1 MFRVFFLFREIDI
14 YMLRNSLKNVFK
26 KNLAGFVARQMG
38 FPVELITVTN
48 PNDIVSRTFKSGDWR
63 MNKDVKATWASAM
76 DIQVNI
82 NYYLFMFYTLKYSK
96 LEF

>member
-1 MFRVFFLFREIDI
+1 MYFL
-14 YMLRNSLKNVFK
+14 K

-76 DIQVNI
+76 DIQVNM
-82 NYYLFMFYTLKYSK
+82 NYYLFMFYTLKYMIFKVRNFNLISII
-96 LEF
+96 FS

>member
-1 MFRVFFLFREIDI
+1 
-14 YMLRNSLKNVFK
+14 
-26 KNLAGFVARQMG
+26 MG

-96 LEF
+96 LKRFDFYYDYNIFLDAIQR

>member
-1 MFRVFFLFREIDI
+1 MYFL
-14 YMLRNSLKNVFK
+14 K
-26 KNLAGFVARQMG
+26 KFLAGFVARQMG

-76 DIQVNI
+76 DIQVDM
-82 NYYLFMFYTLKYSK
+82 NYYLFMFYTLKYMIFKVRNFNLISII
-96 LEF
+96 FS

>member
-1 MFRVFFLFREIDI
+1 M
-14 YMLRNSLKNVFK
+14 YFK

-76 DIQVNI
+76 DIQVDI
-82 NYYLFMFYTLKYSK
+82 NYYLFMFYTLKYVIFKVRNFNLISII
-96 LEF
+96 FP

>member
-1 MFRVFFLFREIDI
+1 
-14 YMLRNSLKNVFK
+14 
-26 KNLAGFVARQMG
+26 MG

-76 DIQVNI
+76 DIQVNM
-82 NYYLFMFYTLKYSK
+82 NYYLFMFYTLKYMIFKVKNFNLISMTII
-96 LEF
+96 FS

>member
-1 MFRVFFLFREIDI
+1 
-14 YMLRNSLKNVFK
+14 
-26 KNLAGFVARQMG
+26 MG

-82 NYYLFMFYTLKYSK
+82 KSYFPHRNLVMGSGTRNPGGKTRLFWYPTRNQEMVLKPK
-96 LEF
+96 PTFATRTHQ

>member
-1 MFRVFFLFREIDI
+1 
-14 YMLRNSLKNVFK
+14 
-26 KNLAGFVARQMG
+26 MG

-76 DIQVNI
+76 DIQVNM
-82 NYYLFMFYTLKYSK
+82 NYYQVGLYFKEC
-96 LEF
+96 LEDVTACQEVHL

>member
-1 MFRVFFLFREIDI
+1 MYFL
-14 YMLRNSLKNVFK
+14 K

-76 DIQVNI
+76 DIQVDM
-82 NYYLFMFYTLKYSK
+82 NYYLFMFYTLKYMIFKVRNFNLISII
-96 LEF
+96 FS